1 MRTNTNKLIAWA
13 LIASIALISTAS
25 AATNIGSGTVVG
37 SGGLTQNVVWNDTFP
52 GTATGTINGLVIKA
66 KIQPTLSM
74 VISGSGQIDLGT
86 LTSAAT
92 ASGMVQV
99 EIGTNAANGAVVTA
113 KSTNGGL
120 LNTSDGTTKLNS
132 LATDG
137 ATDSYKF
144 ISAIVAATDSTI
156 AGFTQGASLNVEV
169 NNTTTSHTLYTSNK
183 PQALTGVDD
192 FSFTV
197 STQPNAQSPAGNY
210 TDVIQ
215 VSVVGTF

>member
-1 MRTNTNKLIAWA
+1 
-13 LIASIALISTAS
+13 
-25 AATNIGSGTVVG
+25 
-37 SGGLTQNVVWNDTFP
+37 
-52 GTATGTINGLVIKA
+52 
-66 KIQPTLSM
+66 M